1 MSETPTTTST
11 SEQTPASARVIA
23 VSSGKGGVGK
33 TSIVSNLAISFARQ
47 GARVLAMDGDLGL
60 ANLDIALGLK
70 PDLNLLDLF
79 DETATIDEILTDGPE
94 GITLLPGCSG
104 RYDLANLDERDR
116 YKLFQA
122 VDTLEDRFDLLL
134 IDTGAGINSNA
145 VGFAAAAQTIV
156 MVADPDPTSL
166 ADAYAFI
173 KVMAMECGTKKVQL
187 IANRVAGA
195 REGEEVYERLSTL
208 SNRFL
213 GVGVEYLGYVNNDA
227 AIARAT
233 RERVPVVVGYPSS
246 LASQRLQ
253 SIASKILA
261 LPAGASQ
268 SAGISLFWKRLVG
281 WKEAS

>member
-1 MSETPTTTST
+1 MSEAPTTTST
-11 SEQTPASARVIA
+11 PEKNSASARVIA
-23 VSSGKGGVGK
+23 ISSGKGGVGK

-47 GARVLAMDGDLGL
+47 GAKVLAMDGDLGL

-79 DETATIDEILTDGPE
+79 DETATIDEILTEGPE

-122 VDTLEDRFDLLL
+122 VDTLENRFDLLL

-145 VGFAAAAQTIV
+145 VSFAAAAQTIV

-195 REGEEVYERLSTL
+195 REGEEVHDRLSTL
-208 SNRFL
+208 ANRFL
-213 GVGVEYLGYVNNDA
+213 GLG
-227 AIARAT
+227 
-233 RERVPVVVGYPSS
+233 
-246 LASQRLQ
+246 
-253 SIASKILA
+253 
-261 LPAGASQ
+261 
-268 SAGISLFWKRLVG
+268 
-281 WKEAS
+281 

>member
-1 MSETPTTTST
+1 
-11 SEQTPASARVIA
+11 
-23 VSSGKGGVGK
+23 
-33 TSIVSNLAISFARQ
+33 
-47 GARVLAMDGDLGL
+47 
-60 ANLDIALGLK
+60 
-70 PDLNLLDLF
+70 
-79 DETATIDEILTDGPE
+79 
-94 GITLLPGCSG
+94 
-104 RYDLANLDERDR
+104 
-116 YKLFQA
+116 
-122 VDTLEDRFDLLL
+122 
-134 IDTGAGINSNA
+134 
-145 VGFAAAAQTIV
+145 
-156 MVADPDPTSL
+156 
-166 ADAYAFI
+166 
-173 KVMAMECGTKKVQL
+173 MECGTKKVQL

-195 REGEEVYERLSTL
+195 REGEEVYDRLSTL
-208 SNRFL
+208 ANRFL

>member
-1 MSETPTTTST
+1 MSESPTTTPVNAKSPT
-11 SEQTPASARVIA
+11 KARVIA

-33 TSIVSNLAISFARQ
+33 TSIVSNLAITFARQ

-79 DETATIDEILTDGPE
+79 DETATIDEILTQGPE
-94 GITLLPGCSG
+94 GVTLLPGCSG
-104 RYDLANLDERDR
+104 RYDLANLGERDR

-122 VDTLEDRFDLLL
+122 VDTLEDQFDLLL

-145 VGFAAAAQTIV
+145 VGFASAAQTIV

-195 REGEEVYERLSTL
+195 REGEEVYDRLSTL

-261 LPAGASQ
+261 LPIESSQ
-268 SAGISLFWKRLVG
+268 SSGISLFWKRLVG